1 MVTAI
6 IFDTEVNSLD
16 HKECIELAY
25 SSFQW
30 NETAETFEA
39 SQPITERFNP
49 SHPIDAAAVAVH
61 YIMPEQVR
69 DCRPSSEAT
78 VPQVDYLIAHKVDF
92 DAEVLGIMWGKRI
105 CTLALCQ
112 HLWPEFKSH
121 KLSTM
126 FLELNGITADN
137 VNRIKLAHSAK
148 EDVEILTNVIG
159 HILQKTG
166 IKTLPELYSLS
177 EIARVPVI
185 WTFGK
190 HKGTKIVDSPRSY
203 IEWMMRQ
210 SDVDQY
216 LMKAL
221 KAAL

>member
-30 NETAETFEA
+30 NDTAETFEA
-39 SQPITERFNP
+39 TEPIAERFKPLN
-49 SHPIDAAAVAVH
+49 PIDAGAIAVH
-61 YIMPEQVR
+61 FILPEHVQ
-69 DCRPSSEAT
+69 DCRPSQDAT
-78 VPQVDYLIAHKVDF
+78 IPQVDYLIAHKVDF
-92 DAEVLGIMWGKRI
+92 DVEVLGIMWGKRI

-112 HLWPEFKSH
+112 HLWPEFKNH

-126 FLELNGITADN
+126 YLELNGITAEN

-148 EDVEILTNVIG
+148 EDVLILTNVIG

-185 WTFGK
+185 WTVGK
-190 HKGTKIVDSPRSY
+190 HKGTKIADSPRDY
-203 IEWMMRQ
+203 IQWWMRQ
-210 SDVDQY
+210 PDVDQY